1 MGGGFGDLGSLFEEM
16 EKIFE
21 ELENDDAN
29 SSAEDYT
36 EETTDGQG
44 NRVTKH
50 VQRGPGFSSTT
61 IVSEGPVDL
70 GSIIGALLSQ
80 QMQT

>member
-29 SSAEDYT
+29 SPAEDYT

-50 VQRGPGFSSTT
+50 V
-61 IVSEGPVDL
+61 
-70 GSIIGALLSQ
+70 
-80 QMQT
+80 